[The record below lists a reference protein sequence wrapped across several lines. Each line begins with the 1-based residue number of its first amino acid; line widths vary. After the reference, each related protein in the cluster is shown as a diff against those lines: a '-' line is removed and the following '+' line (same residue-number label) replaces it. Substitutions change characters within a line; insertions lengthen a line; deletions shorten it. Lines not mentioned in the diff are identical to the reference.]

1 MLLPAQPNSEEIEQD
16 PEDGEGGDGEDYTGE
31 TCEFT
36 AGDNGEKY
44 QDGVH
49 VESLALDAGGQEVA
63 FELLDQ
69 DVRHDRQDSCGR
81 RGLEVGRPE
90 DQGHYDSGYTPQE
103 GAEVGDDRRDRNPHA
118 EQDGVAHA
126 EQIQRRSGQYALDH
140 YHEDEPAEVA
150 RERLAEGFPQ
160 VAGVVT
166 VVGRYGLEN
175 SGLHFPHVHQEV
187 DGDEDY
193 AEERYPE
200 VESPGDKPE
209 EAPEQVLG
217 KVLGAVEEIGDQPPA
232 ELFGVRAR
240 YQLALV
246 QRVYNVE
253 QELVGAVGDAGRGPF
268 EGAQLLYQE
277 RHEEEETQRDKA
289 EHGHNGQQD
298 RQPPWHE
305 VREGPH
311 RKREHDGQRHP
322 PRATAGTVGAAY
334 KRSANRPNPTTTMP
348 IQTRE
353 EMGIGVM

>member
-1 MLLPAQPNSEEIEQD
+1 MRACSHRFTTAATCCDKRRRKPERAEMLSSAQPNSKEVEQD
-16 PEDGEGGDGEDYTGE
+16 PEDGEGWDGEDYSGE
-31 TCEFT
+31 ARGFT

-49 VESLALDAGGQEVA
+49 VESLALDTGGQEVA

-69 DVRHDRQDSCGR
+69 DVGHDRQDGRGR
-81 RGLEVGRPE
+81 RGLEVRRPE
-90 DQGHYDSGYTPQE
+90 DEGHYDSGYTPQE

-118 EQDGVAHA
+118 EQDGIAHA

-246 QRVYNVE
+246 QRVYN
-253 QELVGAVGDAGRGPF
+253 
-268 EGAQLLYQE
+268 
-277 RHEEEETQRDKA
+277 
-289 EHGHNGQQD
+289 
-298 RQPPWHE
+298 
-305 VREGPH
+305 
-311 RKREHDGQRHP
+311 
-322 PRATAGTVGAAY
+322 
-334 KRSANRPNPTTTMP
+334 
-348 IQTRE
+348 I
-353 EMGIGVM
+353 